1 MMSYTVLRL
10 EDVPDRRECFVQV
23 QFTDAATG
31 ASIPYAQWLTGSAYD
46 AWKADPESL
55 DALIADWETLAV
67 NQYYDASTIT
77 PRQARLAL
85 LSAGLLDAVEA
96 YVVTQPR
103 AVQVEW
109 EFANQIRRD
118 WPPVVNAASA
128 LGLTNA
134 HVDALFAT
142 AARL

>member
-1 MMSYTVLRL
+1 MTYTILRI
-10 EDVPDRRECFVQV
+10 EDVPDRRECFVHV
-23 QFTDAATG
+23 QFTDATTG
-31 ASIPYAQWLTGSAYD
+31 ASIPYAQWLTGAAYD
-46 AWKADPESL
+46 EYKAAPESL
-55 DALIADWETLAV
+55 ATLIAEWETLAV

-96 YVVTQPR
+96 YVATQPR

-109 EFANQIRRD
+109 EFANEIRRD

-128 LGLTNA
+128 LGLTNT
-134 HVDALFAT
+134 HVDALFAA